1 MIEFSVIM
9 LVGLL
14 VGSIL
19 LGLFLLHVFLALILL
34 PLKLGFA
41 LVKGV
46 FAALFFVPAVAVGTA
61 VLLGLVAVGLTVGF
75 VATLLHVL
83 L

>member
-19 LGLFLLHVFLALILL
+19 LGSLLLHAVFALILL
-34 PLKLGFA
+34 PFKIA
-41 LVKGV
+41 LALAKGL
-46 FAALFFVPAVAVGTA
+46 FAAVLVVPAMAVAAA
-61 VLLGLVAVGLTVGF
+61 VLLGLVAVGLSVGF
-75 VATLLHVL
+75 AAMILHLLF
-83 L
+83 